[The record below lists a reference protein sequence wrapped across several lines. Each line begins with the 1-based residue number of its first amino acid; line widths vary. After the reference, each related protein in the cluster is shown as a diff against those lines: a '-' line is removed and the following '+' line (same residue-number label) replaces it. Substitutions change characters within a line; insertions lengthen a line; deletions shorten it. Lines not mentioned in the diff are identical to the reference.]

1 MRSVWQTLKR
11 SEGIREDPEES
22 VGLLGGPDRDTVFG
36 SSIAG
41 VLGAS
46 GFARSCDRRASHL
59 EGLVPVG
66 PMRAGFP
73 ERVRRRFAVRA

>member
-11 SEGIREDPEES
+11 SESIREDPEEP
-22 VGLLGGPDRDTVFG
+22 VGLPGGLDRDAVVG

-46 GFARSCDRRASHL
+46 GFARSCDRRARHL
-59 EGLVPVG
+59 EGLASVG

-73 ERVRRRFAVRA
+73 